1 MSEPSVV
8 HLSLQELVAMTYG
21 TRARLTDLQSIR
33 LSGDRS
39 PDLQRLLEEA
49 NRAVDDADTVMLDL
63 AQRTPELG
71 WLLFDLIKGTHNG
84 SIQRL
89 SQRIKSSL
97 PPKG

>member
-1 MSEPSVV
+1 MSESSLV
-8 HLSLQELVAMTYG
+8 HLSLQELVAYVYG

-39 PDLQRLLEEA
+39 LDLQRLLEEA
-49 NRAVDDADTVMLDL
+49 SRAVDDADTVLLDL
-63 AQRTPELG
+63 AQRTPAMG
-71 WLLFDLIKGTHNG
+71 WLLFDLIKATHDG

-89 SQRIKSSL
+89 SQRIKAIL